1 MANEPNRNAEQ
12 NQQGHEGGGS
22 NMPGRNPRDD
32 QDLAGKREG
41 AGAQGDATDRA
52 EVDRPDLNNQ
62 DVE

>member
-1 MANEPNRNAEQ
+1 MANEPGRNPEQ
-12 NQQGHEGGGS
+12 NQPGNEGGS
-22 NMPGRNPRDD
+22 QMPGRNPRDD

-41 AGAQGDATDRA
+41 AGAQGDAADRA